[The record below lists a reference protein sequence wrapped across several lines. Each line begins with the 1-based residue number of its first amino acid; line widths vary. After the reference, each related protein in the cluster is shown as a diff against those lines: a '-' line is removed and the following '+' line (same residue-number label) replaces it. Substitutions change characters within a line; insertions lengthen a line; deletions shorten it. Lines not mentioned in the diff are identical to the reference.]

1 MKYVGGGSPIPIPTY
16 FVGGY
21 GVGAPKVLAAASKDP
36 ANAGFKS
43 DGLRVCDNLFW
54 LRGSGKFSLFGTC
67 SPFLL
72 IFVASLDWLRCLCT
86 FCSGGGCGHCI
97 LCMCV
102 LVVFGFDCI
111 DC

>member
-67 SPFLL
+67 SPF
-72 IFVASLDWLRCLCT
+72 ASD
-86 FCSGGGCGHCI
+86 FCCFFG
-97 LCMCV
+97 
-102 LVVFGFDCI
+102 LVEVFMYFL
-111 DC
+111 